1 MCIMYAIDWFA
12 ITRPN
17 LTNAKMLY
25 NEVIE
30 STWFLDHLH
39 WSSLIYCKQTV
50 SLPCSEVSEL
60 VCRRGAFQ
68 SQWGFKPRNLKFLS
82 VMEKLRL
89 IDLCLIKNYMDSPG
103 ESTSSCF
110 SCEHDVNSWT
120 ARQLIG
126 RGPLGDAMKCFKTCK
141 KWLGGLKPP
150 TGLKFPEIPPC
161 NGWKNPNSEG
171 MTFWRRVF
179 YSNAIWDMEIHGC
192 VWKTMKYTI

>member
-12 ITRPN
+12 ITWPN

-141 KWLGGLKPP
+141 KSLGGLKPP
-150 TGLKFPEIPPC
+150 TGLKFPEIPL
-161 NGWKNPNSEG
+161 KQ
-171 MTFWRRVF
+171 T
-179 YSNAIWDMEIHGC
+179 
-192 VWKTMKYTI
+192 